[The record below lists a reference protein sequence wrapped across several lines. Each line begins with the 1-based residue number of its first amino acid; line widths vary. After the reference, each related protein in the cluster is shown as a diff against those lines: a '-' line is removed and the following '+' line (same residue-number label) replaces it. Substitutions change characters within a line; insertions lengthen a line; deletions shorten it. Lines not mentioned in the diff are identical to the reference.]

1 MSAILTMANIDSGA
15 FSGGGGGGGTSMNY
29 VAGEAIDITKK
40 SNTGTVSVKY
50 DGSSIILNENGELM
64 ANIPEPEPTE
74 LYNAG
79 QGINITDRVISVKH
93 DETISVNE
101 QGQLHVVNSG
111 GSGGDSLFEKHK
123 INLPA
128 SYDWTIFD

>member
-1 MSAILTMANIDSGA
+1 MANADAGA
-15 FSGGGGGGGTSMNY
+15 FSGGGGGGTGMNY

-40 SNTGTVSVKY
+40 SNTGTISVKY

-79 QGINITDRVISVKH
+79 DGIDINDRVISVLMI
-93 DETISVNE
+93 E
-101 QGQLHVVNSG
+101 
-111 GSGGDSLFEKHK
+111 LFPSNMM
-123 INLPA
+123 IQ
-128 SYDWTIFD
+128 

>member
-15 FSGGGGGGGTSMNY
+15 FSGGGGGGGSSMNY

-64 ANIPEPEPTE
+64 ANIPEPESVSKIRRI
-74 LYNAG
+74 
-79 QGINITDRVISVKH
+79 INNFK
-93 DETISVNE
+93 
-101 QGQLHVVNSG
+101 
-111 GSGGDSLFEKHK
+111 
-123 INLPA
+123 
-128 SYDWTIFD
+128 

>member
-15 FSGGGGGGGTSMNY
+15 FSGGGGGGGSSMNY

-40 SNTGTVSVKY
+40 SNTGTVSVKF
-50 DGSSIILNENGELM
+50 DGSSIILNDNGELM
-64 ANIPEPEPTE
+64 ANFPEPEPTE

-101 QGQLHVVNSG
+101 SGQLHV
-111 GSGGDSLFEKHK
+111 
-123 INLPA
+123 A
-128 SYDWTIFD
+128 

>member
-1 MSAILTMANIDSGA
+1 MSSVITMANADSGA
-15 FSGGGGGGGTSMNY
+15 FSGGGGSGGGMNY

-40 SNTGTVSVKY
+40 SNTGTISVKF
-50 DGSSIILNENGELM
+50 DGSSIILNDNGELM

-111 GSGGDSLFEKHK
+111 GSGSD
-123 INLPA
+123 
-128 SYDWTIFD
+128 